1 MDNVVRDLRS
11 ELRTLHSI
19 KNIAEKG
26 NLVCVGDILKN
37 RGADSSLRTAV
48 ENIFQA
54 ALKDYVRENT
64 GGMMQSQSISNPSEI
79 LDQEEF
85 GKKYFGQKIQEE
97 IDKKST
103 MIIDLECLELN
114 SIYG

>member
-1 MDNVVRDLRS
+1 MDTVVRDLRS
-11 ELRTLHSI
+11 DLRTLNSV
-19 KNIAEKG
+19 KNIAER
-26 NLVCVGDILKN
+26 GDLTCISEILKK
-37 RGADSSLRTAV
+37 RGADTSLKSAI
-48 ENIFQA
+48 EKIFQA

-64 GGMMQSQSISNPSEI
+64 GGMMQAQSISSPNEI

-85 GKKYFGQKIQEE
+85 GKNYFCKKLQEE
-97 IDKKST
+97 IDRKST